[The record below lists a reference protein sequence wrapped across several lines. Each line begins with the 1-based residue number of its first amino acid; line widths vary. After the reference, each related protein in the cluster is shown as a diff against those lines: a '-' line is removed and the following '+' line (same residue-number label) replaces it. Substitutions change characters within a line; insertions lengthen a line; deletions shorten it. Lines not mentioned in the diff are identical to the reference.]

1 MEKIIIRK
9 EEVQSRKSEE
19 LYYEAITA
27 IENFRSMFEYSRLAS
42 LLLQDYRAHGLRRE
56 QRHEEIFSEVLTHS
70 AMKADTGSL
79 CSRALESYYRINELI
94 SDSKGDLNGVLKA
107 LEKRFRVV
115 KSNPGPFKDYVINYN
130 NDILVSI
137 IYTNLNLGN
146 IQEAQEFIK
155 LFERSG
161 LKSNTEKASYEIMSA
176 QVNFLTCLKTN
187 KVKSAAALVPVLENI
202 LKSYENKLLI
212 DTELSIRFNI
222 VKCRMLEKNYNSALS
237 SINTLLAHPFIDK
250 RGDYELYL
258 RLMNLIIHYE
268 LNNFSLLRYLIKSV
282 YRFLFK
288 RKKLYRLESL
298 IIDFIKKLPEV
309 KNESDLEY
317 SLIRAKNEL
326 LELKEDDYE
335 RNAFEYFDF
344 LRWVEEKLS

>member
-1 MEKIIIRK
+1 
-9 EEVQSRKSEE
+9 
-19 LYYEAITA
+19 
-27 IENFRSMFEYSRLAS
+27 
-42 LLLQDYRAHGLRRE
+42 
-56 QRHEEIFSEVLTHS
+56 
-70 AMKADTGSL
+70 
-79 CSRALESYYRINELI
+79 
-94 SDSKGDLNGVLKA
+94 
-107 LEKRFRVV
+107 
-115 KSNPGPFKDYVINYN
+115 
-130 NDILVSI
+130 
-137 IYTNLNLGN
+137 
-146 IQEAQEFIK
+146 
-155 LFERSG
+155 
-161 LKSNTEKASYEIMSA
+161 
-176 QVNFLTCLKTN
+176 
-187 KVKSAAALVPVLENI
+187 
-202 LKSYENKLLI
+202 
-212 DTELSIRFNI
+212 
-222 VKCRMLEKNYNSALS
+222 MLEKNYNSALS